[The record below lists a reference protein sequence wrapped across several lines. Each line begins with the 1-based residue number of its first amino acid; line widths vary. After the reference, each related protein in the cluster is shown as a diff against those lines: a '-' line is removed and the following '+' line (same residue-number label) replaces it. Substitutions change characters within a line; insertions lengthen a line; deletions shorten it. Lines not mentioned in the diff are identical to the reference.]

1 MVEITQVDF
10 IFNFNT
16 TLFLER
22 QIFLVCW
29 FDTMWNVLMMY
40 TENVISFWNICLMIG
55 NILFASKINRMMF
68 YLIAVYIVLR
78 RLNATFIILKIVIY
92 CWFCFIGALIL
103 FVIRTV
109 SNVTSIAPF
118 RFRRTCFKLIT
129 ETWYWVQYYNI
140 CDWLLD

>member
-1 MVEITQVDF
+1 
-10 IFNFNT
+10 
-16 TLFLER
+16 
-22 QIFLVCW
+22 
-29 FDTMWNVLMMY
+29 
-40 TENVISFWNICLMIG
+40 MIG
-55 NILFASKINRMMF
+55 NILFASKFNEFKNRMMF

-78 RLNATFIILKIVIY
+78 LLNATVIILKIVIY
-92 CWFCFIGALIL
+92 CGFCFIGALIL

-140 CDWLLD
+140 CD